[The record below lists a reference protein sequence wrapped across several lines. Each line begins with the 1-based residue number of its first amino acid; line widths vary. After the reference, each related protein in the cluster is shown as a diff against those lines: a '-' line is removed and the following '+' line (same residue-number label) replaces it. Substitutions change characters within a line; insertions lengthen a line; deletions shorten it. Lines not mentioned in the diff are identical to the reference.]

1 MRHVDRGS
9 GKRLGPNYQREGEM
23 MISNV
28 QGLSGT
34 LQVGPADRSSFPSRD
49 TAAGDGTELSQRVQE
64 ITSFLM

>member
-1 MRHVDRGS
+1 
-9 GKRLGPNYQREGEM
+9 M